1 MKKLQ
6 RALACLLACATALA
20 YAPAPAL
27 ASAQVTKNE
36 IVYATYDAD
45 GGNAAYSVV
54 NRFELGSA
62 QQLTDYGVY
71 QQVTNL
77 TSTAPLHVSGDEITV
92 QVGAG
97 VFYYEGALSRA
108 QLPWLI
114 SVECRLNGT
123 PIAPASLAGR
133 SGPVKITLRVRENTE
148 CAGDYFDHY
157 ALSITAAFDESNC
170 TSI

>member
-62 QQLTDYGVY
+62 QLLTDYGVY

-92 QVGAG
+92 QAV
-97 VFYYEGALSRA
+97 RA
-108 QLPWLI
+108 
-114 SVECRLNGT
+114 S
-123 PIAPASLAGR
+123 
-133 SGPVKITLRVRENTE
+133 
-148 CAGDYFDHY
+148 
-157 ALSITAAFDESNC
+157 SITRARYPVRSCPGSSASS
-170 TSI
+170 TA